1 MCKVPIKNIHCRMA
15 MYVLMLVAMFISF
28 TVMFLPEGGVFA
40 KDYSEI
46 SLMFISCLM
55 VPVLC

>member
-28 TVMFLPEGGVFA
+28 TVMFSPKVGVFA

-46 SLMFISCLM
+46 SLILITCLM

>member
-15 MYVLMLVAMFISF
+15 MYVLMLDAMFISF
-28 TVMFLPEGGVFA
+28 TVMFSPKVGVFA

-46 SLMFISCLM
+46 SLIFITCLM